1 MTFEVVLGIY
11 NEETDEFFK
20 TGDIVNLYLLDD
32 RFFNGKITSI
42 DYETFVIDC
51 SSIYGSNSKTFL
63 ISNIKSIELDTSGGS
78 SGSDYGFIIT
88 DEYR

>member
-1 MTFEVVLGIY
+1 MKVLLYIVV
-11 NEETDEFFK
+11 
-20 TGDIVNLYLLDD
+20 
-32 RFFNGKITSI
+32 
-42 DYETFVIDC
+42 
-51 SSIYGSNSKTFL
+51 SIYGSNSKTFL